1 MNNLFTDKTLLI
13 WNYSDFDKREH
24 KNLRVNL
31 GYDYASKVCFS
42 PDDKAL
48 LLNKHEENSIEVYKL
63 NKKPDG
69 SPLSVTP
76 ALTFPQVRYS
86 RNYLIPVQMIL
97 GVNYRFITSREFN
110 MTTLQYL
117 QYTSV

>member
-1 MNNLFTDKTLLI
+1 M
-13 WNYSDFDKREH
+13 
-24 KNLRVNL
+24 NL

-76 ALTFPQVRYS
+76 ALTFPQVWYKS
-86 RNYLIPVQMIL
+86 TV
-97 GVNYRFITSREFN
+97 ITSF
-110 MTTLQYL
+110 QYR
-117 QYTSV
+117 QY

>member
-1 MNNLFTDKTLLI
+1 MNNLSTDKTLLI
-13 WNYSDFDKREH
+13 WNCNDFDKREH

-48 LLNKHEENSIEVYKL
+48 LLNKHEDNTIEVYKL

-69 SPLSVTP
+69 TPLSVAP
-76 ALTFPQVRYS
+76 ALTFPQVQCS
-86 RNYLIPVQMIL
+86 SNYLIINNV
-97 GVNYRFITSREFN
+97 RSE
-110 MTTLQYL
+110 LQVYS
-117 QYTSV
+117 Q